1 MLKTTELTHLLI
13 SHIIKEGSRVVDATA
28 GNGHDTLFLSNL
40 VGKSGKV
47 FAYDIQEQA
56 INNAKELTKDKT
68 NIEYFLKS
76 HEFID
81 QTNLD
86 LVLFNLG
93 FLPNGDKSITTL
105 KDSTI
110 NSIINLINNYSL
122 NPNLHIFIVVY
133 PGHPEGKI
141 ESDELL
147 SFTKQLDK
155 HLLVTTYIPHNQNNA
170 PYLITINKKQKA
182 VSNWHSLF
190 FTQFH

>member
-40 VGKSGKV
+40 VGESGKV

-56 INNAKELTKDKT
+56 INNTKELTKDKT

-110 NSIINLINNYSL
+110 NSILNLINNYSL

-155 HLLVTTYIPHNQNNA
+155 YLLVTTYIPHNQNNA
-170 PYLITINKKQKA
+170 PYLITINKKQKTA
-182 VSNWHSLF
+182 SNN
-190 FTQFH
+190 

>member
-28 GNGHDTLFLSNL
+28 GNGYDTFFLSNL
-40 VGKSGKV
+40 VGETGKV
-47 FAYDIQEQA
+47 FSYDIQEVA
-56 INNAKELTKDKT
+56 INNTKLLNKNQT

-93 FLPNGDKSITTL
+93 FLPNGDKSITTV
-105 KDSTI
+105 KESTI
-110 NSIINLINNYSL
+110 NAISNLINSYEQ

-133 PGHPEGKI
+133 PGHANGQL
-141 ESDELL
+141 ESDTLL
-147 SFTKQLDK
+147 AFTKNLDK
-155 HLLVTTYIPHNQNNA
+155 RLLVTTYIPHNQNNA
-170 PYLITINKKQKA
+170 PYLITINKKQKTA
-182 VSNWHSLF
+182 SNN
-190 FTQFH
+190 

>member
-13 SHIIKEGSRVVDATA
+13 RHIIKEGNRVVDATA
-28 GNGHDTLFLSNL
+28 GNGHDTLFLSEL
-40 VGKSGKV
+40 VGINGKV
-47 FAYDIQEQA
+47 FSYDIQAQA
-56 INNAKELTKDKT
+56 IDNTKELTKDKT
-68 NIEYFLKS
+68 NIEYLLKS

-105 KDSTI
+105 KDTTI
-110 NSIINLINNYSL
+110 KSISNLINSYDL
-122 NPNLHIFIVVY
+122 NPNMHIFIVVY
-133 PGHPEGKI
+133 PGHPEGKL

-147 SFTKQLDK
+147 NFTKNLDK

-182 VSNWHSLF
+182 VS
-190 FTQFH
+190 